1 MALGTDGAASNNNL
15 NMLEELHLAAIL
27 HNGYRHDAAILPAAQ
42 VLDMA
47 TINGAKLQGRD
58 DTGAIEAGKRADI
71 MAIDLSAPHLV
82 THLDTAG
89 GVQRTG
95 RRRLHDHGGR
105 QSAVRKRRIP
115 DAGQGADII
124 RCQSRRQAAVRR
136 VREKENTHGT
146 SRQGP
151 CLYDAV

>member
-1 MALGTDGAASNNNL
+1 MTQ
-15 NMLEELHLAAIL
+15 
-27 HNGYRHDAAILPAAQ
+27 AILPAAQ

-82 THLDTAG
+82 PHLDTAG
-89 GVQRTG
+89 LAVYSAQAADVCMTMVDG
-95 RRRLHDHGGR
+95 RVLYENGEYLTLDGSGYYTMP
-105 QSAVRKRRIP
+105 S
-115 DAGQGADII
+115 G
-124 RCQSRRQAAVRR
+124 RQAAVRR